1 LLYVFDRLAHR
12 GVGLGGVRASL
23 EVQLEEGEHTSEVVS
38 LQWHVRQVLFGG
50 HTKVVVY
57 TRRIELLKAFFVTEH
72 LMSAWL
78 KLQGGPQL
86 LSACLSLI
94 QVCNIDIVKP
104 EPTVCRIKRLER
116 GEGKIEAFSVGV

>member
-1 LLYVFDRLAHR
+1 LLNVVERLAHG
-12 GVGLGGVRASL
+12 GVGLGGIRASL
-23 EVQLEEGEHTSEVVS
+23 EVQLKEGEHTREVVS
-38 LQWHVRQVLFGG
+38 LQRHVRQVLPGG

-94 QVCNIDIVKP
+94 QVCNIDIVQP
-104 EPTVCRIKRLER
+104 EPAVCRIKRLER
-116 GEGKIEAFSVGV
+116 SEGKIEAFSVSI